1 MGLTSVLNFIFC
13 SSAEEQ
19 PNPIITLLK
28 KDKVSGHTNK
38 LPQFYLSLP
47 LLLTILPKMMFS
59 KSSEAGREESS
70 WTEIDHCIHREL

>member
-47 LLLTILPKMMFS
+47 LLLTILHKMMFS
-59 KSSEAGREESS
+59 KSSEAGSGESS

>member
-28 KDKVSGHTNK
+28 KDKVSGHSNK

-47 LLLTILPKMMFS
+47 LLLTILHKMMFS
-59 KSSEAGREESS
+59 KSSEAGRGQSS